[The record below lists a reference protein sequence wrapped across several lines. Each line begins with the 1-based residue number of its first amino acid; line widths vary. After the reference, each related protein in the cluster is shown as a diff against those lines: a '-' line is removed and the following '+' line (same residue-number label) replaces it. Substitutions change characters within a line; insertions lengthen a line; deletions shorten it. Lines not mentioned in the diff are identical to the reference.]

1 MHEVRIGRSAVKE
14 LEALP
19 DQIIDRVAA
28 KVDSLST
35 RPRPTGCKKLRG
47 GDDLWRVR
55 VGDNRIIDA
64 IDDTQ
69 MIVEIRVIR
78 HRKDAYGPT

>member
-1 MHEVRIGRSAVKE
+1 MHELRIGRSAAKE

-19 DQIIDRVAA
+19 DKVIDRVAA

-35 RPRPTGCKKLRG
+35 QPRPSGCKQLRG
-47 GDDLWRVR
+47 ADDLWRVR
-55 VGDNRIIDA
+55 VGDYRIIYV

-69 MIVEIRVIR
+69 SIVEIRVIR

>member
-1 MHEVRIGRSAVKE
+1 VHEVRIGRSAVKE

-35 RPRPTGCKKLRG
+35 QPRPTGCKKLRG

-55 VGDNRIIDA
+55 VGDYRIIDA

-69 MIVEIRVIR
+69 LIVEIRVIR

>member
-1 MHEVRIGRSAVKE
+1 MHEVRIGRPAVKE

-55 VGDNRIIDA
+55 VGDYRIIDA

-69 MIVEIRVIR
+69 LIVEIRVIR

>member
-1 MHEVRIGRSAVKE
+1 VHEVRIGRSAARE

-19 DQIIDRVAA
+19 DQIIDRVAR
-28 KVDSLST
+28 KIDSLST
-35 RPRPTGCKKLRG
+35 QPRPAGCRKLRG

-55 VGDNRIIDA
+55 VGDYRIIYA

-69 MIVEIRVIR
+69 PIVEIRVIR

>member
-55 VGDNRIIDA
+55 VGDYRIIDA

-69 MIVEIRVIR
+69 LIVEIRVIR

>member
-55 VGDNRIIDA
+55 VGDYRIIYA
-64 IDDTQ
+64 IDDKHL
-69 MIVEIRVIR
+69 IVEIRVIR

>member
-35 RPRPTGCKKLRG
+35 RLRPTGCKKLRG

-55 VGDNRIIDA
+55 VGDYRIIHA

-69 MIVEIRVIR
+69 LIVKIRVIR

>member
-1 MHEVRIGRSAVKE
+1 MHEVRIGRSAVNE

-35 RPRPTGCKKLRG
+35 QPRPTGCKKLRG

-55 VGDNRIIDA
+55 VGDYRIIYA

-69 MIVEIRVIR
+69 LIVEIRVIR

>member
-1 MHEVRIGRSAVKE
+1 VHEVRIGRSAVKE

-19 DQIIDRVAA
+19 DQIIDRAAA

-35 RPRPTGCKKLRG
+35 QPRPTGCKKLRG
-47 GDDLWRVR
+47 GDDLWRVQ
-55 VGDNRIIDA
+55 VGDYRIIYA

-69 MIVEIRVIR
+69 LIVEIRVIR

>member
-19 DQIIDRVAA
+19 VQIIDRVAA
-28 KVDSLST
+28 KVDSLCT
-35 RPRPTGCKKLRG
+35 QPRPTGCKKLRG

-55 VGDNRIIDA
+55 VGDYRIIDA

-69 MIVEIRVIR
+69 LIVEIRVIR

>member
-1 MHEVRIGRSAVKE
+1 MHEVRIGRPAVKE

-28 KVDSLST
+28 KVDSLCT
-35 RPRPTGCKKLRG
+35 QPRPTGCKKLRG
-47 GDDLWRVR
+47 GDELWWVR
-55 VGDNRIIDA
+55 VGDYRIIYA

-69 MIVEIRVIR
+69 LIVAIQVIR

>member
-1 MHEVRIGRSAVKE
+1 MHEVRIGRSAARE

-19 DQIIDRVAA
+19 DQIIDRVAR
-28 KVDSLST
+28 KIDSLST
-35 RPRPTGCKKLRG
+35 QPRPAGCRKLRG

-55 VGDNRIIDA
+55 VGDYRIIYA

-69 MIVEIRVIR
+69 PIVEIRVIR

>member
-1 MHEVRIGRSAVKE
+1 MHEVRIGRPAVKE

-28 KVDSLST
+28 KVDSLCT
-35 RPRPTGCKKLRG
+35 QPGPTGCKKLRG
-47 GDDLWRVR
+47 GDELWWVR
-55 VGDNRIIDA
+55 VGDYRIIYA

-69 MIVEIRVIR
+69 LIVEIRVIR

>member
-1 MHEVRIGRSAVKE
+1 VHEVRIGRSAVKE

-55 VGDNRIIDA
+55 VGDYRIIDA

-69 MIVEIRVIR
+69 LIVEIRVIR

>member
-1 MHEVRIGRSAVKE
+1 MHEVRIGRPAVKE

-35 RPRPTGCKKLRG
+35 QPRPTGCKKLRG

-55 VGDNRIIDA
+55 VGDYRIIDA

-69 MIVEIRVIR
+69 LIVEIRVIR

>member
-35 RPRPTGCKKLRG
+35 QPRPTGCKKLRG

-55 VGDNRIIDA
+55 VGDYRIIDA

-69 MIVEIRVIR
+69 LIVEIRVIR